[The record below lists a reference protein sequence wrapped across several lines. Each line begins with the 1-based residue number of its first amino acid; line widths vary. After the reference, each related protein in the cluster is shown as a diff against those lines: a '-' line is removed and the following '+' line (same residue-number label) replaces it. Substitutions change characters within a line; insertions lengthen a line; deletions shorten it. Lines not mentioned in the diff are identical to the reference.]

1 MPGRWPTAYKVQ
13 LHIHKATQHR
23 PQVAHSLA
31 RLPLQM
37 LLAEGRRH
45 EGRSQTFRHTPFH
58 PERAQTPLLIE
69 REGLESV
76 HYAWLTVYRHSGLC
90 LWQGTGQK
98 SSFCRVQCGCQRLQ
112 KLFFV
117 SNRLGNQDTTEQRTE
132 LWTLDPETLET
143 QEIVPSMPILT
154 ANGATNWA
162 PTKVLVEQQVG
173 RSAERAASHSA
184 PG

>member
-1 MPGRWPTAYKVQ
+1 MAGDRTEIIFLQGPVW
-13 LHIHKATQHR
+13 
-23 PQVAHSLA
+23 
-31 RLPLQM
+31 LP
-37 LLAEGRRH
+37 E
-45 EGRSQTFRHTPFH
+45 
-58 PERAQTPLLIE
+58 
-69 REGLESV
+69 
-76 HYAWLTVYRHSGLC
+76 
-90 LWQGTGQK
+90 
-98 SSFCRVQCGCQRLQ
+98 LQ

-173 RSAERAASHSA
+173 RSAERAVSHSA